1 MLHSNLKKAQGL
13 QINTIII
20 IALGLIVL
28 IILIVMVQQRTNLF
42 STGLRNVS
50 EGGMCAPENEIKPI
64 GTDCD
69 VIYGSFKDVGAGQIC
84 CRRA

>member
-1 MLHSNLKKAQGL
+1 MLHNNIKGQGL

-42 STGLRNVS
+42 SAGLKNVS
-50 EGGMCAPENEIKPI
+50 EGGMCAPDNKIEPI

-69 VIYGSFKDVGAGQIC
+69 VIYGSFKDVKTGQIC

>member
-1 MLHSNLKKAQGL
+1 MLHNNIKGQGL
-13 QINTIII
+13 QINTIIL

-28 IILIVMVQQRTNLF
+28 IILIVMVQQRTALF
-42 STGLRNVS
+42 GTGLK
-50 EGGMCAPENEIKPI
+50 EAGEATCAPDNDIKPL

-69 VIYGSFKDVGAGQIC
+69 VIYGSFKDVKAGQIC

>member
-1 MLHSNLKKAQGL
+1 MLHNNIKGQGL

-28 IILIVMVQQRTNLF
+28 IILIAMVQQRTSL
-42 STGLRNVS
+42 SATGLKNAS
-50 EGGMCAPENEIKPI
+50 EGTCGPQNEIKPL

-69 VIYGSFKDVGAGQIC
+69 VLYGNFKDVGAGQIC

>member
-1 MLHSNLKKAQGL
+1 MLHSNLKRGQGL

-28 IILIVMVQQRTNLF
+28 IILIVMVQQRTALF
-42 STGLRNVS
+42 GTGLKEAGES
-50 EGGMCAPENEIKPI
+50 TCEPDNEIKPI
-64 GTDCD
+64 GTNCD
-69 VIYGSFKDVGAGQIC
+69 VVYANFKDVRAGQIC

>member
-1 MLHSNLKKAQGL
+1 MLHNNIKGQGL

-42 STGLRNVS
+42 GAGLRNVS
-50 EGGMCAPENEIKPI
+50 EGTCAPENEIKPI

-69 VIYGSFKDVGAGQIC
+69 VLYGSFKDVGAGQIC

>member
-1 MLHSNLKKAQGL
+1 MLHNNIKGQGL

-50 EGGMCAPENEIKPI
+50 EGMCAPDNEIKPI